1 LGKVGAAPT
10 GRDPAAAL
18 SPADPQEPPTHASR
32 SAFVASR
39 GSRPASDG
47 RTVRHGRALFLLA
60 QLRRD
65 RALHVRRF
73 VGGLLVGAGAFQ
85 LFDGLVH
92 SKDVLTG
99 WYPRTKLEMEPELRS
114 RKRGKFGA
122 VKYVYPPDEMRVLRA
137 WFAEELERRLPA
149 ARLLY
154 WT

>member
-1 LGKVGAAPT
+1 MGKDGAAPT

-85 LFDGLVH
+85 LYDGLVQH
-92 SKDVLTG
+92 KLLGLHQIRYDVALLPYDLVWNITAGVLLVVGAALVLTTCT
-99 WYPRTKLEMEPELRS
+99 RQ
-114 RKRGKFGA
+114 
-122 VKYVYPPDEMRVLRA
+122 
-137 WFAEELERRLPA
+137 
-149 ARLLY
+149 AR
-154 WT
+154 